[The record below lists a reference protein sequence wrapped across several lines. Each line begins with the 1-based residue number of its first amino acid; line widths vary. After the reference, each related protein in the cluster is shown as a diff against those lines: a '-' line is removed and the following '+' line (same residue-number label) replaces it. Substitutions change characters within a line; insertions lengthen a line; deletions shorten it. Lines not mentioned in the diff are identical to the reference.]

1 MRNQRPTPGPPS
13 VILGLL
19 LLILVYGSALAGG
32 YGITALI
39 YRITGPPSEL
49 LRQVFSGLT
58 ALALI
63 AAVMGLTALWRMRRG
78 QRPHEN
84 IHDVLTGALAQIAR
98 GNFDVFLD
106 AKVTDMHHDLAEAIN
121 DMARGLGNLET
132 MRQDFISNVS
142 HEIQSPLTSISGFAG
157 LLKKEDLPA
166 EQRRRYAEIIEGESR
181 RLSSLSENL
190 LKLTTLDNSKLPLNR
205 QDFRLDK
212 QLENVALLLEPQ
224 WSAKNLTLEADLP
237 LCLLCGDED
246 LLSQVW
252 TNLLHNAIKFTP
264 EGGQI
269 SMELKREGNTARV
282 TIADTGIGI
291 GPEDRIH
298 IFERFYK
305 ADKARARSAGGNGL
319 GLSLVKK
326 IVDLHGGS
334 IKVESTIGKGTTFEI
349 FLPSLHCV

>member
-1 MRNQRPTPGPPS
+1 MRNERPRPGPLS
-13 VILGLL
+13 VIRGILM
-19 LLILVYGSALAGG
+19 LILVYGSALAGG

-39 YRITGPPSEL
+39 YRVTGPPSEL

-63 AAVMGLTALWRMRRG
+63 AMVIGLTASWRMRRG

-84 IHDVLTGALAQIAR
+84 IHDILTDALAQIAR

-106 AKVTDMHHDLAEAIN
+106 AKATDMHHDLAEAIN

-157 LLKKEDLPA
+157 LLKKEDLPT
-166 EQRRRYAEIIEGESR
+166 EQRRRYAEIIEAESK

-212 QLENVALLLEPQ
+212 QLEHVALLLEPQ

-237 LCLLCGDED
+237 LCILCGDED

-269 SMELKREGNTARV
+269 SIGLRQEGDTAQV
-282 TIADTGIGI
+282 TIGDTGIGI

-326 IVDLHGGS
+326 IVDLHEGS
-334 IKVESTIGKGTTFEI
+334 IGVESTIGKGTTFEI
-349 FLPSLHCV
+349 FLPGLHCV